1 MAEELDIQPVE
12 ELDIQPVGELDV
24 QPVEELDIQPVGE
37 LDVQPVDDTPPD
49 FNSMSM
55 EEKVQQYGAWKSAP
69 PPSKWNEFK
78 YWFRTKFTPFIGP
91 SEEQKMREAKPHWIK
106 HDPITGQEMIEWKPN
121 APKIIRQGVFNTPLI
136 DYLDENFG
144 FDSKDIQE
152 FGVPEEWAK
161 GIAGVQKGYLQGMEQ
176 LSNPILAAAAG
187 VSAASAVAGRVLSAG
202 FGVHMASS
210 VPDILETFEQ
220 AVEAG
225 DTETAAEALTGFGLT
240 TLFAAKATQ
249 HAFGKNLAIQS
260 PAARRLLTNRIT
272 TEYTG
277 PQLRAIYNRVN
288 RGEGTPAEAE
298 MVRFINGEMQSPGQL
313 LKKGATTKLTKTTS
327 KIQNNFFKRYMGL
340 EDVKVPIARR
350 QIAEKAGTK
359 DPVEAPEVVGKYMKP
374 EGVPIPMSVE
384 TAMGIPKGAK
394 TTVVPPKVEE
404 PDFFGK
410 AIGKAKDIYRKW
422 FTSKGRLQFTDPTS
436 GLTVNVHGGKSRMEG
451 RTLAELKKLDHI
463 SAALRRA
470 EKSSYDKNNPA
481 PENLREMMNDF
492 LAGGKVNLPKPIVKQ
507 LAKMRVHRKKLSKEL
522 QGLVTGELKT
532 TIGDNME
539 VYLHRSY
546 EIFDNPGFAKTILKG
561 KDVAGSTYEV
571 AKNFLAKHRRT
582 DLEAEAIK
590 AGIEKPNEINN
601 YVDRRLAGEMEAML
615 DVTGRDIFDGLATNK
630 RITDIIKKR
639 KDIPKELRDMMGEY
653 KDPYLNYARTV
664 SKMADFVQKTKFY
677 NELREAGLNRFLFE
691 EKFEGFSTKIGG
703 GERFS
708 IKKDGKL
715 GKKISTNP
723 RLGAIDGLYTTK
735 EFAEVLTTLDA
746 LPPMQNR
753 AARLFMV
760 PTAGAN
766 ISATVLSHVTQF
778 RNIYGAGIMG
788 MANNRL
794 SVKESVKAMQTMY
807 RDISKKTTIEQR
819 KTLESYA
826 ELGLLDQAAV
836 PTEMM
841 AVLKDIA
848 GTRYSRLLED
858 LSAGR
863 VTKGGLNKLVQA
875 GKLPFDIYQGVD
887 AGARIANFEVELA
900 RYSKALKISPKDPQ
914 LRQRVADVVKDTYPT
929 YSQVPLSIKALR
941 NFPALGV
948 FVSFPAEVLRT
959 TKNTFR
965 IAREELRTPELREI
979 GAKRMASLAA
989 TMLAPTAM
997 VSVMNTMNG
1006 VSDEEEIALRRFV
1019 PPWSANGNLQMSKDK
1034 EGHWNYIDLKYSD
1047 PYSYLKEPL
1056 IAALRSKE
1064 EPDVHF
1070 YQAFGTLI
1078 APFTGEKIFF
1088 KQANEAYNNKTESGR
1103 KIWEDTDSI
1112 EVKSQ
1117 KIMAHLGEAIL
1128 PGSVKSVNRLYKASK
1143 GEKGDFGKEYDLSNE
1158 AFAQLGFRTSKLD
1171 IQKSLAIYKLPK
1183 AKSDLNSYAATFSR
1197 EIGRQELTVEEQR
1210 ELYRDVN
1217 DDRFKKWQSI
1227 YRDIEAAKTLGVSG
1241 IGIELAL
1248 RENGFNKDDRE
1259 AFENG
1264 IFIPYK
1270 PSNQKILEIQTSGI
1284 NSNFDFAKLIDVYTK
1299 MLGMPLISDE

>member
-210 VPDILETFEQ
+210 VPDIYETFEQ

-225 DTETAAEALTGFGLT
+225 DTETAAEALTGLGLT

-374 EGVPIPMSVE
+374 EGIPIPMSVE

-422 FTSKGRLQFTDPTS
+422 FSSKGRLQFTDPTS

-492 LAGGKVNLPKPIVKQ
+492 LAGGKVDLPKPIVKQ

-677 NELREAGLNRFLFE
+677 NELRDAGLNRFLFE
-691 EKFEGFSTKIGG
+691 EKFDGFATQIG
-703 GERFS
+703 S
-708 IKKDGKL
+708 SKNVNT
-715 GKKISTNP
+715 S

-746 LPPMQNR
+746 LPPVQGLL
-753 AARLFMV
+753 AKSVMV

-778 RNIYGAGIMG
+778 RNVYGAGIMG
-788 MANNRL
+788 LANNRL
-794 SVKESVKAMQTMY
+794 SVKESAKAMQNIY
-807 RDISKKTTIEQR
+807 RDLTKKTTVEQR
-819 KTLESYA
+819 KALEGYA
-826 ELGLLDQAAV
+826 ELGLFDQAAI

-841 AVLKDIA
+841 AAMKDIV
-848 GTRYSRLLED
+848 GPRGSQLLEN
-858 LSAGR
+858 LSTGR
-863 VTKGGLNKLVQA
+863 INKRGLNKLVRA
-875 GKLPFDIYQGVD
+875 GKVPFDIYQGVD
-887 AGARIANFEVELA
+887 AGMRIANFEVELA

-914 LRQRVADVVKDTYPT
+914 LRQRVGDIIKDTYPT
-929 YSQVPLSIKALR
+929 YSQVPRSVQQLR
-941 NFPALGV
+941 RFPLLGT
-948 FVSFPAEVLRT
+948 FISFPAEVLRT
-959 TKNTFR
+959 TKNTYK
-965 IAREELRTPELREI
+965 IAIEELKTPELREI
-979 GAKRMASLAA
+979 GAKRMA
-989 TMLAPTAM
+989 AM
-997 VSVMNTMNG
+997 TGTLLLPEGVRMVMNTMNG
-1006 VSDEEEIALRRFV
+1006 VSDEEETALRRFV

-1064 EPDVHF
+1064 DPDVHF
-1070 YQAFGTLI
+1070 YQAYGTLI
-1078 APFTGEKIFF
+1078 APFTDEKIFAS
-1088 KQANEAYNNKTESGR
+1088 KLLDVTRNTTESGR
-1103 KIWEDTDSI
+1103 KIWEDVDSAT
-1112 EVKSQ
+1112 VKSQ

-1197 EIGRQELTVEEQR
+1197 EIGRQELTVEEQK
-1210 ELYRDVN
+1210 ELYRSVN
-1217 DDRFKKWQSI
+1217 DNRFKKWQSI
-1227 YRDIEAAKTLGVSG
+1227 YRDIEAAKTLGVG
-1241 IGIELAL
+1241 EIGIEVAL

-1259 AFENG
+1259 AFRNG
-1264 IFIPYK
+1264 TFIPYK

-1284 NSNFDFAKLIDVYTK
+1284 NSNFNFANLFGVYSK
-1299 MLGMPLISDE
+1299 MYGMPLISDE

>member
-121 APKIIRQGVFNTPLI
+121 APKIVRQGAFNTPLI

-492 LAGGKVNLPKPIVKQ
+492 LAGGKVDLPKPIVKQ

-677 NELREAGLNRFLFE
+677 NELRDAGLNRFLFE
-691 EKFEGFSTKIGG
+691 EQFDGFATQIG
-703 GERFS
+703 S
-708 IKKDGKL
+708 SKNVNT
-715 GKKISTNP
+715 S

>member
-12 ELDIQPVGELDV
+12 ELDI

-121 APKIIRQGVFNTPLI
+121 APKILRQGIFNTALI
-136 DYLDENFG
+136 DNLGEDFG
-144 FDSKDIQE
+144 FKSKDLE
-152 FGVPEEWAK
+152 TVGFPEEWAK
-161 GIAGVQKGYLQGMEQ
+161 GIAGTQRGYLEGMEQ

-187 VSAASAVAGRVLSAG
+187 VSAASAVAGRVLSGA
-202 FGVHMASS
+202 FGIHMASS
-210 VPDILETFEQ
+210 VPDIYETFEQ

-225 DTETAAEALTGFGLT
+225 DTETAAEALTGLGLT

-249 HAFGKNLAIQS
+249 HAMGKNLAIQS

-374 EGVPIPMSVE
+374 EGIPIPMSVE

-410 AIGKAKDIYRKW
+410 SIGKVKDVYRKW

-492 LAGGKVNLPKPIVKQ
+492 LAGGKVDLPKPIVKQ

-571 AKNFLAKHRRT
+571 AKNFLAKHRRA

-590 AGIEKPNEINN
+590 AGIEKPNEIDNF
-601 YVDRRLAGEMEAML
+601 VDRRLAGEMEAML

-691 EKFEGFSTKIGG
+691 EQFDGFATQIG
-703 GERFS
+703 S
-708 IKKDGKL
+708 SKNVNT
-715 GKKISTNP
+715 S

-735 EFAEVLTTLDA
+735 EFAEVLTTLDV
-746 LPPMQNR
+746 LPPIQSKAIRVLM
-753 AARLFMV
+753 A
-760 PTAGAN
+760 PTAVAN
-766 ISATVLSHVTQF
+766 VSATVLNHVTQF
-778 RNIYGAGIMG
+778 RNVHGAGIMG
-788 MANNRL
+788 LANNRL
-794 SVKESVKAMQTMY
+794 SVKESAKAMQNIY
-807 RDISKKTTIEQR
+807 RDLTKKTTVEQR
-819 KTLESYA
+819 KALEGYA
-826 ELGLLDQAAV
+826 ELGLFDQAAV

-841 AVLKDIA
+841 AAMRDIV
-848 GTRYSRLLED
+848 GPRGSQILED

-863 VTKGGLNKLVQA
+863 VNKRGLNKLVRA

-887 AGARIANFEVELA
+887 AGMRIANFEVELA

-914 LRQRVADVVKDTYPT
+914 LRQRVGDIIKDTYPT
-929 YSQVPLSIKALR
+929 YSQVPRSVQQLR
-941 NFPALGV
+941 RFPLLGT
-948 FVSFPAEVLRT
+948 FISFPAEVLRT
-959 TKNTFR
+959 TKNTYK
-965 IAREELRTPELREI
+965 IAIEELKTPELREI
-979 GAKRMASLAA
+979 GAKRMA
-989 TMLAPTAM
+989 AM
-997 VSVMNTMNG
+997 TGTLLLPEGVRMVMNTMNG
-1006 VSDEEEIALRRFV
+1006 VSDEEETALRRFV

-1034 EGHWNYIDLKYSD
+1034 EGHWKYIDLKYSD

-1070 YQAFGTLI
+1070 YQAYGTLI
-1078 APFTGEKIFF
+1078 APFTDEKIFAS
-1088 KQANEAYNNKTESGR
+1088 KLLDVTRNTTESGR
-1103 KIWEDTDSI
+1103 KIWEDVDSAT
-1112 EVKSQ
+1112 VKSQ

-1197 EIGRQELTVEEQR
+1197 EIGRQELTVEEQK
-1210 ELYRDVN
+1210 ELYRSVN
-1217 DDRFKKWQSI
+1217 DNRFKKWQSI
-1227 YRDIEAAKTLGVSG
+1227 YRDIEAAKTLGVG
-1241 IGIELAL
+1241 EIGIEVAL

-1259 AFENG
+1259 AFRNG

-1270 PSNQKILEIQTSGI
+1270 PSDEKMLEIQTSGI
-1284 NSNFDFAKLIDVYTK
+1284 NSNFNFANLFGVYSK
-1299 MLGMPLISDE
+1299 MYGMPLISDE

>member
-12 ELDIQPVGELDV
+12 ELDI

-210 VPDILETFEQ
+210 VPDIYETFEQ

-260 PAARRLLTNRIT
+260 PTARRLLTNRIT

-350 QIAEKAGTK
+350 QVAEKAGTK

-410 AIGKAKDIYRKW
+410 AIGKAKDVYRKW
-422 FTSKGRLQFTDPTS
+422 FSSKGRLQFTDPTS

-492 LAGGKVNLPKPIVKQ
+492 LAGGKVDLPKPIVKQ

-691 EKFEGFSTKIGG
+691 EKFDGFATQIG
-703 GERFS
+703 S
-708 IKKDGKL
+708 SKNVNT
-715 GKKISTNP
+715 S

-746 LPPMQNR
+746 LPPVQGVL
-753 AARLFMV
+753 ARGLMV

-778 RNIYGAGIMG
+778 RNAYGAGVMG
-788 MANNRL
+788 LANNRL
-794 SVKESVKAMQTMY
+794 SVKESAKAIQNIY
-807 RDISKKTTIEQR
+807 RDLSKKTTVEQR
-819 KTLESYA
+819 KTLEGYA
-826 ELGLLDQAAV
+826 ELGLFDQAAI

-841 AVLKDIA
+841 AAMKDIV
-848 GTRYSRLLED
+848 GPRGSQILED

-863 VTKGGLNKLVQA
+863 VTKGGLNKLVRA

-887 AGARIANFEVELA
+887 AGMRIANFEVELA

-914 LRQRVADVVKDTYPT
+914 LRQRVGDIIKDTYPT
-929 YSQVPLSIKALR
+929 YSQVPRSVQQLR
-941 NFPALGV
+941 RFPFLGT
-948 FVSFPAEVLRT
+948 FISFPAEVLRT
-959 TKNTFR
+959 TKNTYK
-965 IAREELRTPELREI
+965 IAFEELRTSELREI
-979 GAKRMASLAA
+979 GAKRMAAMTA
-989 TMLAPTAM
+989 TLLAPNAI

-1006 VSDEEEIALRRFV
+1006 VSDEEETALRRFV

-1070 YQAFGTLI
+1070 YQAYGTLI
-1078 APFTGEKIFF
+1078 APFTDEKIFAS
-1088 KQANEAYNNKTESGR
+1088 KLLDVTRNTTESGR
-1103 KIWEDTDSI
+1103 KIWEDVDSAT
-1112 EVKSQ
+1112 VKSQ

-1210 ELYRDVN
+1210 ELYRSVN
-1217 DDRFKKWQSI
+1217 DNRFKKWQSI
-1227 YRDIEAAKTLGVSG
+1227 YRDIEAAKTLGVSE

>member
-12 ELDIQPVGELDV
+12 ELDI

-210 VPDILETFEQ
+210 VPDIYETFEQ

-225 DTETAAEALTGFGLT
+225 DTETAAEALTGGGLT
-240 TLFAAKATQ
+240 VLFAAKATQ
-249 HAFGKNLAIQS
+249 HALGKNLAIQS
-260 PAARRLLTNRIT
+260 PTARRLLTNRIT

-350 QIAEKAGTK
+350 QVAEKAGTK

-410 AIGKAKDIYRKW
+410 AIGKAKDVYRKW
-422 FTSKGRLQFTDPTS
+422 FSSKGRLQFTDPTS

-492 LAGGKVNLPKPIVKQ
+492 LAGGKVDLPKPIVKQ

-691 EKFEGFSTKIGG
+691 EKFDGFATQIG
-703 GERFS
+703 S
-708 IKKDGKL
+708 SKNVNT
-715 GKKISTNP
+715 S

-746 LPPMQNR
+746 LPPVQGVL
-753 AARLFMV
+753 ARGLMV

-778 RNIYGAGIMG
+778 RNAYGAGVMG
-788 MANNRL
+788 LANNRL
-794 SVKESVKAMQTMY
+794 SVKESAKAIQNIY
-807 RDISKKTTIEQR
+807 RDLSKKTTVEQR
-819 KTLESYA
+819 KTLEGYA
-826 ELGLLDQAAV
+826 ELGLFDQAAI

-841 AVLKDIA
+841 AAMKDIV
-848 GTRYSRLLED
+848 GPRGSQILED

-863 VTKGGLNKLVQA
+863 VTKGGLNKLVRA

-887 AGARIANFEVELA
+887 AGMRIANFEVELA

-914 LRQRVADVVKDTYPT
+914 LRQRVGDIIKDTYPT
-929 YSQVPLSIKALR
+929 YSQVPRSVQQLR
-941 NFPALGV
+941 RFPFLGT
-948 FVSFPAEVLRT
+948 FISFPAEVLRT
-959 TKNTFR
+959 TKNTYK
-965 IAREELRTPELREI
+965 IAFEELRTSELREI
-979 GAKRMASLAA
+979 GAKRMAAMTA
-989 TMLAPTAM
+989 TLLAPNAI

-1006 VSDEEEIALRRFV
+1006 VSDEEETALRRFV

-1070 YQAFGTLI
+1070 YQAYGTLI
-1078 APFTGEKIFF
+1078 APFTDEKIFAS
-1088 KQANEAYNNKTESGR
+1088 KLLDVTRNTTESGR
-1103 KIWEDTDSI
+1103 KIWEDVDSAT
-1112 EVKSQ
+1112 VKSQ

-1210 ELYRDVN
+1210 ELYRSVN
-1217 DDRFKKWQSI
+1217 DNRFKKWQSI
-1227 YRDIEAAKTLGVSG
+1227 YRDIEAAKTLGVSE